1 MVSSIF
7 PRYYL
12 EVGSTFPDY
21 YFKTFFCFT
30 YFNIILHL
38 FTLFYINISHFK
50 SFYTVL
56 HCFTAFYIVLH
67 CFTASYTVLHC
78 FASFCIPYTLFNIV
92 LHPFC
97 IVLYRFTLFYYIQVY
112 IFRPVRG
119 ITATATV
126 YETSKT
132 VLGTQLL
139 NYSIIQLFNYY
150 GIITYLP
157 RYLNPLG
164 KRANLKETKD
174 FTDPG

>member
-1 MVSSIF
+1 M
-7 PRYYL
+7 
-12 EVGSTFPDY
+12 
-21 YFKTFFCFT
+21 
-30 YFNIILHL
+30 
-38 FTLFYINISHFK
+38 FYIDISHFK

-56 HCFTAFYIVLH
+56 HCSLFYTVSHCFTAFYIVLH

-132 VLGTQLL
+132 VLGTQLFNYSIIQL
-139 NYSIIQLFNYY
+139 FNYSIIQLFNYSIIQLFNYY